1 MYKKLNGINYE
12 LIENSSAKENLV
24 FVHGSGCNCK
34 FLRPLAK
41 QLSDFNCYLIDL
53 PDHGKSDNRNCTKVE
68 DYINAVANFVSDIEN
83 VTLIGHSLGG
93 TICLGV
99 AAKSIPTV
107 RKNIIISSGAKFDKL
122 DKRIHDMVANNK
134 VDWIYL
140 IKCLGLYFNIDVLI
154 DYFNFEPSKII
165 IKDFDIDIKL
175 DLKDVISNINIP
187 TLIMVGSDDILTL
200 PEYSHEMHL
209 KIRGSKL
216 VVIPKYKH
224 MLPIANSAGVAKSI
238 KEFMLEKKWGKSIK
252 NKINK
257 IE

>member
-238 KEFMLEKKWGKSIK
+238 KEIMLEKKWGKS
-252 NKINK
+252 
-257 IE
+257 ESDPD